1 MGFARCGVEGN
12 LRNILENACKNHFI
26 FFCKFEKMKMV
37 FARDLFSSRLSVC
50 SSPHLAK
57 PLSVACNPIESRQ
70 HQQADKR
77 QTNPTFLTNKKR
89 PKTKRVQNKIV

>member
-12 LRNILENACKNHFI
+12 LRKFVENTRKKPFH

-37 FARDLFSSRLSVC
+37 FARDWFSSRLSVC

-57 PLSVACNPIESRQ
+57 PLSVGSNVKNEQNRNLKTIERL
-70 HQQADKR
+70 K
-77 QTNPTFLTNKKR
+77 NK
-89 PKTKRVQNKIV
+89 